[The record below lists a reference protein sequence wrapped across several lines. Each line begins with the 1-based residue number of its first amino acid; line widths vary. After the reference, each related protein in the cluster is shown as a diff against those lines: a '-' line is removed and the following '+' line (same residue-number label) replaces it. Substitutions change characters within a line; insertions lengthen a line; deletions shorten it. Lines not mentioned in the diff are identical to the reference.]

1 MDTAV
6 TEKVNSQEKLN
17 WSNVMLDDVVGTI
30 SSNEQFKI
38 FLIFRNQKWTTD
50 TNLVENVVE
59 EMNERAKKQNTTA
72 YG

>member
-59 EMNERAKKQNTTA
+59 EMNERAKQNTAA

>member
-59 EMNERAKKQNTTA
+59 EMYERAKKQNTAA